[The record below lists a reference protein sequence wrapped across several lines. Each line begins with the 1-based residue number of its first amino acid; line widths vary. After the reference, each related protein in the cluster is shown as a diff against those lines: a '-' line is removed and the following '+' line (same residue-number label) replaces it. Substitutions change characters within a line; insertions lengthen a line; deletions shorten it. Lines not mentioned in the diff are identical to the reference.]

1 MTKGCKKIHFW
12 HSAQLWASI
21 CQVNEWSTITV
32 TFSSYLTATSLV
44 QYLSKLVRKINMQI
58 INKCMCEK
66 AKTKKL
72 WSTMNSRDNHQ
83 CAKRWTNM
91 QHILSQRILYWGDC
105 KQGPLNWTHSIS
117 NARKRRIDRGKS
129 RDQYPQ
135 CISNLATLEAF
146 LVGRPS
152 IFSTFLLWKIWKPRN
167 KSANEVAL
175 ITTRTGS
182 DIVLL

>member
-1 MTKGCKKIHFW
+1 MIKGCKKIQFW

-44 QYLSKLVRKINMQI
+44 QYLSKLVRKINLQI

-66 AKTKKL
+66 AKNKKL

-105 KQGPLNWTHSIS
+105 KRGPLNWTHSIS
-117 NARKRRIDRGKS
+117 NARKRWIDRGNG
-129 RDQYPQ
+129 
-135 CISNLATLEAF
+135 INTLSAS
-146 LVGRPS
+146 VTWRPWRPS
-152 IFSTFLLWKIWKPRN
+152 LWADHLFS
-167 KSANEVAL
+167 AL
-175 ITTRTGS
+175 FFFEKFGS
-182 DIVLL
+182 PGTNLPMK